1 VKGDVVVVP
10 FPFSDLSGSKRRPAL
25 ILAEL
30 RGDDIILCQITT
42 RARAGYAIDLVAQ
55 DFESGGLLHDSE
67 VRPDK
72 LFTAKRRLILSVVGR
87 LYTAK
92 LSEIVQRAVR
102 ILADGQ

>member
-1 VKGDVVVVP
+1 
-10 FPFSDLSGSKRRPAL
+10 
-25 ILAEL
+25 
-30 RGDDIILCQITT
+30 
-42 RARAGYAIDLVAQ
+42 VAQ

-72 LFTAKRRLILSVVGR
+72 LFTAKRSLILSVVGR